1 MRRNMVAGRAGGYE
15 DLAGDGKQMKYIILV
30 VDDDKTNLTLAQ
42 KILTPQYRI
51 AATNSGK
58 AALKYL
64 ENNRPDLI
72 LLDINMP
79 EMNGFEV
86 LEQILQK
93 EETASIPVI
102 FLTADNQADT
112 EIKCFQ
118 MGAVDFVGK
127 PFIPDVLISRVS
139 KTIELEQYRSN
150 LEKMVKE
157 QAEML
162 MEDAK
167 RFSSIQDSVI
177 AGMANLIESRDG
189 STGKHV
195 KNTQIYVKMI
205 ADELYKRKLFP
216 NELTESFIEDI
227 RKAAP
232 LHDVGKIK
240 VPDAV
245 LMKAGK
251 LTEEEFETMKL
262 HTTYSGEIIK
272 RIIGDVKDEDYVKVV
287 EDIAMYHHER
297 WDGSGYPTGLQG
309 ESIPLSARIMAVAD
323 VFDALYEERVY
334 KPPVRPLERIMQ
346 IMMEGRGT
354 QFDPV
359 IIDVFMEMIPVM
371 RETLNLT

>member
-1 MRRNMVAGRAGGYE
+1 
-15 DLAGDGKQMKYIILV
+15 MKNIILV

-42 KILTPQYRI
+42 KILLSQYRI

-64 ENNRPDLI
+64 EKNHPDLI

-79 EMNGFEV
+79 EMDGFEV
-86 LEQILQK
+86 MEQIQK
-93 EETASIPVI
+93 NKETADIPII
-102 FLTADNQADT
+102 FLTADNQPGT

-139 KTIELEQYRSN
+139 KTLELEQYRNN

-157 QAEML
+157 QSDKITESAMRIS
-162 MEDAK
+162 K
-167 RFSSIQDSVI
+167 IQDSVI
-177 AGMANLIESRDG
+177 VGMANLIESRDG

-205 ADELYKRKLFP
+205 ADELHKRNLFP
-216 NELTESFIEDI
+216 SELTEVFIENL

-245 LMKAGK
+245 LQKPGK
-251 LTEEEFETMKL
+251 LTDEEFETMKS
-262 HTTYSGEIIK
+262 HTTHSRKIIK
-272 RIIGDVKDEDYVKVV
+272 MIIGDVEDEEYVKIV
-287 EDIAMYHHER
+287 EDIALYHHER
-297 WDGSGYPTGLQG
+297 WDGTGYPMGLEG
-309 ESIPLSARIMAVAD
+309 EQIPLAARIMAVAD

-334 KPPVRPLERIMQ
+334 KPPIRPIERIWQ

-359 IIDVFMEMIPVM
+359 IIDVFMEMVPQM
-371 RETLNLT
+371 RETLDLR